1 MEIIHALAQSRT
13 VLLISHRLYNCVP
26 SDRIYYMED
35 GRIVEVGTHEE
46 LMALGGG
53 YFRMFT
59 KQRELEEYAKKEVAE

>member
-1 MEIIHALAQSRT
+1 MAQTYYLAVDIGASSGRHI
-13 VLLISHRLYNCVP
+13 LSH
-26 SDRIYYMED
+26 MED